1 MLLTMDVKEAL
12 QELADMIYYK
22 ILDNIE
28 KYGTNPRRG
37 VNTLKG
43 SNLESSIEVKVASEN
58 ELVFQIADYYQ
69 AIVLGWNGWT
79 RRYKGTWSKAIKNI
93 SDWAVKNGL
102 VGPKQ
107 NANQVAYAVFKAI
120 QKRGIQAR
128 PFLGVDT
135 KAGEKIGEPAVG
147 DPSIVI
153 PFLDK
158 FFEDWADYVFK
169 EIMKET
175 DKYFN

>member
-1 MLLTMDVKEAL
+1 MDARKAL
-12 QELADMIYYK
+12 QELAEMIYYR

-28 KYGTNPRRG
+28 KYGVNPRTG

-43 SNLESSIEVKVASEN
+43 SSLEASINVKVTGDE

-69 AIVLGWNGWT
+69 AVVLGWHGWT
-79 RRYKGTWSKAIKNI
+79 GRYKGTWSQAIVNI
-93 SDWAVKNGL
+93 SKWAVKNGL
-102 VGPKQ
+102 VGPNQ

-120 QKRGIQAR
+120 QKRGIEGR

-153 PFLDK
+153 PFLTK

-169 EIMKET
+169 ELTQEI
-175 DKYFN
+175 DKYFT